1 MKKQGYI
8 RMNVITVS
16 AAVFLLLLLVS
27 QISFAA
33 EPINVCMSNDYSSFS
48 AHAGITQTKVTEM
61 VVKEVNA
68 AGGIKGRPIKLIIA
82 DNASDP
88 SKAVG
93 NAKMFKDQ
101 YKCKVMIIDIT
112 SSVCLAVKGWGEAN
126 KMVMVA
132 GAPQSD
138 KLTVLNQKAW
148 FFRTCSSAPLNIHA
162 TLARLKKLGYNKVA
176 FEGTTLAWGT
186 DTLGI
191 IKQLAP
197 QYGIQLIHEV
207 LVEPK
212 TKDLSIQAKQMKDS
226 GAEAIISTDYDAETA
241 VLARAISAIGWRPY
255 VIHTSA
261 SLVSSAI
268 GLNDPKLFEG
278 WETMTISDP
287 TKPLVQKIWKKAN
300 EYANG
305 HPKIDEDEKAI
316 RGYDAIAII
325 AAALKA
331 AKDPDDSTSIR
342 DAFYNI
348 PNYERAAGRKGI
360 KGGYKIDKNHFLDT
374 EDMVM
379 LVVKNGKLEKARN

>member
-1 MKKQGYI
+1 MKKHCNQIG
-8 RMNVITVS
+8 R
-16 AAVFLLLLLVS
+16 AVVTLVTISLLLILFIPS
-27 QISFAA
+27 SFAA
-33 EPINVCMSNDYSSFS
+33 EPINVCMSNDYSGLS
-48 AHAGITQTKVTEM
+48 AHAGITQTKVAEM
-61 VVKEVNA
+61 VIKDVNA

-82 DNASDP
+82 DNGSDP
-88 SKAVG
+88 AKALG

-148 FFRTCSSAPLNIHA
+148 FFRACSSAPLNIHA
-162 TLARLKKLGYNKVA
+162 TLSRLKKLGYTKAA

-191 IKQLAP
+191 IKETAA
-197 QYGIQLIHEV
+197 QYGITLVHTV

-212 TKDLSIQAKQMKDS
+212 TKDLSIQVKQMKES
-226 GAEAIISTDYDAETA
+226 GAEAIISTEYDAETA
-241 VLARAISAIGWRPY
+241 VLARAISAIGWKPY

-261 SLVSSAI
+261 SLVASAT
-268 GLNDPKLFEG
+268 GLADPKLFEG

-287 TKPLVQKIWKKAN
+287 TKPLVKKIWSSAN
-300 EYANG
+300 AYTHGN
-305 HPKIDEDEKAI
+305 PKIDEDEKAI
-316 RGYDAIAII
+316 RGYDAIALIV
-325 AAALKA
+325 AALKA
-331 AKDPDDSTSIR
+331 AKDPDDATSIR

-348 PNYERAAGRKGI
+348 PNYERAAGKKGG
-360 KGGYKIDKNHFLDT
+360 KGGYTIAKNHFLDVD
-374 EDMVM
+374 DMVM
-379 LVVKNGKLEKARN
+379 LTVKNGKFEVVH